1 MEFIHSTTSSAP
13 AEQNQSFQMIA
24 KTFKGLED
32 VLAQELT
39 ELGANDIQK
48 ERRAVSFTGDLSVLY
63 RANFCLRT
71 ASRILV
77 PIAVFH
83 ASNADAV
90 YEQVKRIDWSLF
102 MNVHTTFSIDTTAF
116 SDTFRNSLF
125 VTYRV
130 KDAIADYWM
139 EREQKRPSIKLTAPD
154 LYLNVHIANETVT
167 ISLDSSGES
176 LHKRGYREANTEAP
190 INEALAAG
198 MLLLAGWHGQSNFFD
213 PMCGSGT
220 LLIEAAL
227 IAQNIAPGIFRK
239 SFAFEKWANFDK
251 DLFESIYNDD
261 SHERVFTHKIYGS
274 DAGYYAVQTAL
285 KNIKSAG
292 MQNVI
297 EVHQIRLEEI
307 RLQGVADAPS
317 TEGAMVMINPPYGE
331 RLAQNKDILRLYE
344 DMGKALKFQFTGATA
359 WIISSNDEALHCL
372 GLKPTE
378 KIRLLNGDLDC
389 QFNRYDLFAGEH
401 KDWKKDHPK
410 EKRTETAPARA
421 KKSGSDRRSSHDD
434 HRSSQSDRRSDSRP
448 YKRRTNS
455 DERPDFKRSD
465 RSFEKRDRKPF
476 ERTEHKDRKP
486 FDRTERT
493 ERKPF
498 NHDRSERKPFDRTD
512 SSERKSFDRNDR
524 TDRKPFRR
532 SEHADD
538 RRGSFH
544 KSPRKPFNSHRN
556 DSDSHS
562 RL

>member
-1 MEFIHSTTSSAP
+1 MEFIHSTTQPVS
-13 AEQNQSFQMIA
+13 AEQKPSFQMIA

-48 ERRAVSFTGDLSVLY
+48 ERRAVSFSGDLSVLY

-90 YEQVKRIDWSLF
+90 YEQVKLIDWSLF
-102 MNVHTTFSIDTTAF
+102 MNVHTTFSIDTTSF

-139 EREQKRPSIKLTAPD
+139 EREQKRPSIKLTSPD

-220 LLIEAAL
+220 ILIEAAL

-239 SFAFEKWANFDK
+239 SFAFEKWLDFDK

-261 SHERVFTHKIYGS
+261 SHERVFAHKIYGS
-274 DAGYYAVQTAL
+274 DAGFYAVQTAL

-292 MQNVI
+292 MQNII
-297 EVHQIRLEEI
+297 EVRQIRLEEI

-317 TEGAMVMINPPYGE
+317 TDGAMVMINPPYGE
-331 RLAQNKDILRLYE
+331 RLAQDKDILRLYD

-359 WIISSNDEALHCL
+359 WIISSNDDALRCL

-401 KDWKKDHPK
+401 KEWKKDHPK
-410 EKRTETAPARA
+410 EKREETAPART
-421 KKSGSDRRSSHDD
+421 KKSRSD
-434 HRSSQSDRRSDSRP
+434 HRSSHSDRRSDSRP
-448 YKRRTNS
+448 YKRREQEN
-455 DERPDFKRSD
+455 DRPDFKRSD
-465 RSFEKRDRKPF
+465 RPFEKR
-476 ERTEHKDRKP
+476 DRKP

-493 ERKPF
+493 DRKSF
-498 NHDRSERKPFDRTD
+498 NHDRSERKPFDRD
-512 SSERKSFDRNDR
+512 RKPFDRTER
-524 TDRKPFRR
+524 SERKPFRR
-532 SEHADD
+532 SEPSDD
-538 RRGSFH
+538 RRSSFH
-544 KSPRKPFNSHRN
+544 KSPRKPFNSHRH